1 MKAYFTLDG
10 GAERQVLSFRFSFAQ
25 PYDEFGRAVGRVQGG
40 TIQVEL
46 ELKEGDSSVPEW
58 AADSTSV
65 KNGSLLLKS
74 VNSLATRKTI
84 DFSDAYC
91 VEYEEY
97 YRPELGQ
104 IERPRP
110 MIVKFTLSAKKLSV
124 GGVEHEN
131 IWKDFD

>member
-40 TIQVEL
+40 TIQIEL
-46 ELKEGDSSVPEW
+46 ELKEGDSSIPEW
-58 AADSTSV
+58 ASDPTLV
-65 KNGSLLLKS
+65 KPGSLLLKS
-74 VNSLATRKTI
+74 VNSMSTRKTI
-84 DFSDAYC
+84 DFTDAYC
-91 VEYEEY
+91 VEYEEF

-104 IERPRP
+104 IEKPRP
-110 MIVKFTLSAKKLSV
+110 MIVKFTLSAKKLTV